1 MRLSSLGPL
10 VLILFLGP
18 SGSSQDDDV
27 AKRVR
32 ALLAELQSD
41 ELQAAEE
48 ALDALAKLGPPALP
62 CLRAELEKAAGD
74 TKLKIESVIKRI
86 TRRAK
91 LDEVMGRPVVV
102 TVRAEGAALKDV
114 LGDLQK
120 QSGQPM
126 TFKEI
131 PDEKVTVALDR
142 KPFWEALDAVCK
154 SHGGVMWRVHREGV
168 VVEKGK
174 YRARPMVVQG
184 NVALYF
190 DGHTTSRTVPGND
203 GTFWLEGA
211 VAWTRGSRPS
221 AGALAVAKLEDDKA
235 TNLLTDEDV
244 GDHWTWDAAQEPDG
258 AVVGSAAEIY
268 AYVLP
273 HDEAEKLAHCSGS
286 LKLSY
291 VLALKKIL
299 TVKDPANSRG
309 TVHTGGTYTVQL
321 QDASV
326 TGRDATIMLHVTYP
340 GEGEET
346 ALAGFHFALVDAA
359 GASHRPRVESQGSS
373 VSHDGKSMRTTEM
386 LLLRWKLPEKCAIAT
401 LEMLAPDD
409 VEEVTLPFN
418 FPGLPLR

>member
-10 VLILFLGP
+10 VLILVLGP

-32 ALLAELQSD
+32 ALIAELRSE

-48 ALDALAKLGPPALP
+48 ALDALAKLGSPALP
-62 CLRAELEKAAGD
+62 ALRAELEKAAGD
-74 TKLKIESVIKRI
+74 TRLKIESAIKRI

-91 LDEVMGRPVVV
+91 LDEVMGRPVIV
-102 TVRAEGAALKDV
+102 TMSATSVPVEGV
-114 LGDLQK
+114 LADLQK
-120 QSGQPM
+120 QSGQPL
-126 TFKEI
+126 TFKDL
-131 PDEKVTVALDR
+131 PFKRVTVAVD
-142 KPFWEALDAVCK
+142 KQPFWEALDAVCK
-154 SHGGVMWRVHREGV
+154 AHGEIMWRVQRDGV
-168 VVEKGK
+168 LVEKGP

-190 DGHTTSRTVPGND
+190 DGHTTSKTVPGND

-211 VAWTRGSRPS
+211 VAWTRASRPS

-235 TNLLTDEDV
+235 TNLLTDEDP
-244 GDHWTWDAAQEPDG
+244 GDHWSWEAGQDPDG

-286 LKLSY
+286 LRLSY
-291 VLALKKIL
+291 VLSMKKIL
-299 TVKDPANSRG
+299 AVKDPANSKG

-321 QDASV
+321 QDASAV
-326 TGRDATIMLHVTYP
+326 GRDATATLQVTYP
-340 GEGEET
+340 GEGEERM
-346 ALAGFHFALVDAA
+346 LAGFHFALVDTA
-359 GASHRPRVESQGSS
+359 GGSHRPRVESQGTS
-373 VSHDGKSMRTTEM
+373 VSHDGKSMHTTET
-386 LLLRWKLPEKCAIAT
+386 LLLRWKLPEKCAIAS
-401 LEMLAPDD
+401 LDMLAPDD
-409 VEEVTLPFN
+409 VEEVTVPFN

>member
-1 MRLSSLGPL
+1 MSSLRPLRPLLL
-10 VLILFLGP
+10 VLISAF
-18 SGSSQDDDV
+18 SWAQDDDL
-27 AKRVR
+27 AKRVKS
-32 ALLAELQSD
+32 LVAELQFE

-48 ALDALAKLGPPALP
+48 ALDALAKLGPAALP
-62 CLRAELEKAAGD
+62 ALRAELEKAAGD

-91 LDEVMGRPVVV
+91 IDEVMGRPVLV
-102 TVRAEGAALKDV
+102 TINATCIPGDDV
-114 LGDLQK
+114 LADLQK
-120 QSGQPM
+120 QSDQPM
-126 TFKEI
+126 TFKDI
-131 PDEKVTVALDR
+131 PFKRVTVATDK
-142 KPFWEALDAVCK
+142 KPFWEALDAICK
-154 SHGGVMWRVHREGV
+154 AHGDIMWRVHRDGV

-190 DGHTTSRTVPGND
+190 DGHTTSKTVPGND

-235 TNLLTDEDV
+235 TNLLTDEDP
-244 GDHWTWDAAQEPDG
+244 GDHWTWEAGQDPDG

-291 VLALKKIL
+291 VLAMKKIL
-299 TVKDPANSRG
+299 SVKDPANSKG

-326 TGRDATIMLHVTYP
+326 AGRDAAVTVQVTYP
-340 GEGEET
+340 GEGEERM
-346 ALAGFHFALVDAA
+346 LAGFHFALVDTA
-359 GASHRPRVESQGSS
+359 GGSHRPRVESQGTS
-373 VSHDGKSMRTTEM
+373 VSHDGKSMHTTET
-386 LLLRWKLPEKCAIAT
+386 LLLRWKLPEKCAVAT
-401 LEMLAPDD
+401 LDMLAPDD
-409 VEEVTLPFN
+409 VEEVTVPFN